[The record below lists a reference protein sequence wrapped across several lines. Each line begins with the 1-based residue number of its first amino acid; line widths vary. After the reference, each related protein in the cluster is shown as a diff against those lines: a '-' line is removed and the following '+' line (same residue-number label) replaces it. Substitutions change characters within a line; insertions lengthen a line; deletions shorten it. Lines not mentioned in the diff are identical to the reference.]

1 MEGACCSCGKCSG
14 HINSE
19 TMQRLL
25 LENFTKFLE
34 ALLVQQADG
43 ELKKQPI
50 TKVSKEITQYLSKLP
65 GFKHPSLG
73 DSLKELYVPLCSCLG
88 SLLCIWAMPRANF
101 LAISNGI
108 FLKMFFQSS
117 ENSSCPS
124 R

>member
-43 ELKKQPI
+43 ELKK
-50 TKVSKEITQYLSKLP
+50 
-65 GFKHPSLG
+65 
-73 DSLKELYVPLCSCLG
+73 
-88 SLLCIWAMPRANF
+88 
-101 LAISNGI
+101 
-108 FLKMFFQSS
+108 
-117 ENSSCPS
+117 
-124 R
+124 